1 MKNRMYHFIV
11 LKSDIKNR
19 LSLTQDK
26 IQVNTSNKIYHRTW
40 QVMDGQF
47 RFIRTFK
54 SNL

>member
-1 MKNRMYHFIV
+1 MNNKKYDFGV
-11 LKSDIKNR
+11 LKRKLKNQE
-19 LSLTQDK
+19 LLGK

-40 QVMDGQF
+40 QVIDSQF